1 MKIKTLR
8 ALKTEDLKTKLKELR
23 DLKIKLETERR
34 HKKVL
39 EKPSELRNVRKNIAR
54 ILTILNERK
63 KMTKE

>member
-23 DLKIKLETERR
+23 ELKVKLETERR
-34 HKKVL
+34 YKKVL
-39 EKPSELRNVRKNIAR
+39 EKPSELRNIKRNIAR

-63 KMTKE
+63 RMSKE

>member
-23 DLKIKLETERR
+23 ELKVKLETERKY
-34 HKKVL
+34 KKVL
-39 EKPSELRNVRKNIAR
+39 EKPSELKNVKRNIAR

-63 KMTKE
+63 RMPKE

>member
-8 ALKTEDLKTKLKELR
+8 SLKTEDLKTKLKELR